1 MNYQNFNIIPN
12 WEIEISPL
20 FNTSIELD
28 NNKYII
34 FNEENN
40 AIDYLEKASYF
51 IQEAKHDPYYYKWVI
66 ISLFNALYGFAV
78 CAARG
83 TNNELISN
91 TNKKGW
97 NYLKTFDEII
107 ELCQNKEYMN
117 MTIYSKPLT
126 LSSNQIDSIRVLK
139 NELRNSFE
147 HFTPKTWIIEIR
159 LITQIIPDIVDIISF
174 LALNSG
180 NYVLLNEIK
189 KNYVKELLERT
200 KASSLG

>member
-1 MNYQNFNIIPN
+1 M
-12 WEIEISPL
+12 
-20 FNTSIELD
+20 D

-40 AIDYLEKASYF
+40 AIDSLEKASYF
-51 IQEAKHDPYYYKWVI
+51 IQEAKHDPYNYKWVI

-83 TNNELISN
+83 TSNELISN

-97 NYLKTFDEII
+97 NYLKTFDKII

-159 LITQIIPDIVDIISF
+159 LITQIIPDIVDIISL

-180 NYVLLNEIK
+180 NYVLLNVIK

-200 KASSLG
+200 KTSSLG

>member
-1 MNYQNFNIIPN
+1 
-12 WEIEISPL
+12 
-20 FNTSIELD
+20 
-28 NNKYII
+28 
-34 FNEENN
+34 
-40 AIDYLEKASYF
+40 
-51 IQEAKHDPYYYKWVI
+51 
-66 ISLFNALYGFAV
+66 
-78 CAARG
+78 
-83 TNNELISN
+83 
-91 TNKKGW
+91 
-97 NYLKTFDEII
+97 
-107 ELCQNKEYMN
+107 

-200 KASSLG
+200 KSSSLG